1 MTEEFNR
8 ATTAAMI
15 MFEGRP
21 GLLRVSEVAEIFGF
35 SRASV
40 YRLIEK
46 GDLEVARPKLSG
58 TRGSV
63 RVLKESAHDLILEW
77 LQAEDEAEPVR
88 ERTQANDRA

>member
-8 ATTAAMI
+8 ATTAAMV

-63 RVLKESAHDLILEW
+63 RVLKESAQDLLREW
-77 LQAEDEAEPVR
+77 LEAEDATEPVR
-88 ERTQANDRA
+88 PQSRVPDHG